1 MTNILYVD
9 GFLLSKLFLEREYDK
24 FKGSVI
30 FQTENVN
37 KYNIEG
43 YRTHKYCFKMQKM
56 KLFNS
61 TLDKN
66 QVITEHLNL
75 ICYIYDYNSRTR
87 YLWNAY

>member
-1 MTNILYVD
+1 MTNIFICTVD

-30 FQTENVN
+30 IQTENVN

-43 YRTHKYCFKMQKM
+43 YRTQNIVSRCKTI

-66 QVITEHLNL
+66 KPLQ
-75 ICYIYDYNSRTR
+75 
-87 YLWNAY
+87 

>member
-30 FQTENVN
+30 FQTEDVN

-43 YRTHKYCFKMQKM
+43 YRTQKYCFKMQ
-56 KLFNS
+56 N
-61 TLDKN
+61 N
-66 QVITEHLNL
+66 
-75 ICYIYDYNSRTR
+75 
-87 YLWNAY
+87 